1 MVRVLRFLFVSLLV
15 VMLPLRGWAG
25 DVMAVDMAAATVSTV
40 KVLNMGS
47 PAAMPADCAMHSSPV
62 SADTEAHCNSC
73 DTCELCLA
81 VANLQ
86 AVAWSAS
93 QLIQHA
99 SPLMPDTRFSSTA
112 LATNRKP
119 PIS

>member
-1 MVRVLRFLFVSLLV
+1 MPRFLHLLFVSVLV
-15 VMLPLRGWAG
+15 VLLPLRGWAG
-25 DVMAVDMAAATVSTV
+25 DVMAVDMVAATVSKL

-47 PAAMPADCAMHSSPV
+47 QAAMPADCAMHSEPA

-99 SPLMPDTRFSSTA
+99 STLMPDARFNSTA

>member
-1 MVRVLRFLFVSLLV
+1 MHRFLRLLSVSLLV
-15 VMLPLRGWAG
+15 VLMPLRGWAG
-25 DVMAVDMAAATVSTV
+25 DVMAVDMAAAIVSKM
-40 KVLNMGS
+40 KVVNIDS
-47 PAAMPADCAMHSSPV
+47 QAAMPADCAMHSEPA
-62 SADTEAHCNSC
+62 SAGLEAHCNDC

-86 AVAWSAS
+86 AVPWSAS
-93 QLIQHA
+93 QSVRHA
-99 SPLMPDTRFSSTA
+99 SPLLPDTRFGSTA